1 MKLFA
6 VFALLTALSS
16 CSHFEEKEYLPARL
30 DHFFYDLHIKGY
42 EKMSLLI
49 QPSMKK
55 AERFLSLSKDQ
66 GDEKR
71 FEVHQFLRKAL
82 LIVLSKPG
90 YSGGE
95 VSSLVQNI
103 QSKTITSSDF
113 FSILFNIT
121 REACSSIKNEDRS
134 PAERATY
141 FYVLE
146 NIISETRPYLKKN
159 EKAKNILVYISQ
171 AKIVIPKSVHSERY
185 MRVLETQTLSP
196 SQMADKILSG
206 A

>member
-1 MKLFA
+1 MRF
-6 VFALLTALSS
+6 FALFILLSAWSS
-16 CSHFEEKEYLPARL
+16 CSHLEQKEYLPARL

-42 EKMSLLI
+42 ETMSLLI
-49 QPSMKK
+49 QPLMKK
-55 AERFLSLSKDQ
+55 AEHFRRLSKGQ
-66 GDEKR
+66 GEEKR
-71 FEVHQFLRKAL
+71 FEVHQSLRKAL

-90 YSGGE
+90 YSGAE

-103 QSKTITSSDF
+103 QSKTLTSDDF

-159 EKAKNILVYISQ
+159 ERAKNIFVYISQ
-171 AKIVIPKSVHSERY
+171 AQITIPKSVHSERY

-196 SQMADKILSG
+196 SKMADKILSG
-206 A
+206 Q